1 MMVTWDNESQLSID
15 PTIIGASIENY
26 LSKKLDKLEEE
37 EDPMNN
43 QKGHP

>member
-26 LSKKLDKLEEE
+26 LTKKLDKLEEE
-37 EDPMNN
+37 DPMNN
-43 QKGHP
+43 HKGHS